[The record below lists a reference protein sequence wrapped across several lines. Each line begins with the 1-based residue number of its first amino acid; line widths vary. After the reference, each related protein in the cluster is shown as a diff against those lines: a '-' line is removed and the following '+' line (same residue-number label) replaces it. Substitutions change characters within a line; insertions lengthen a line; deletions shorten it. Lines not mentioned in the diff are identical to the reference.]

1 MGSPRGQRDARA
13 CGIVHRPQA
22 KCPLMHHVIYLTRR
36 EAQRSSVALVL
47 AWMWQE
53 ALSTHP
59 IVTER
64 RAPNERGS
72 ADITRRTS
80 LLAIR
85 GTDLLAVVDNELRM
99 TSVAYAKRHVEQEEG
114 ALSFKVLANEVLDFT
129 IQSIHVNPTGKLL
142 VVVGVYEVV
151 IVILPRRGYMKQV
164 GKALPV
170 KAVRIGTY
178 YHAPHGTSPI
188 AQCKWHPYGA
198 GGVSLIVLTEDAVVR
213 EYDISHDVDEPQ
225 QTLAVLGQPTRTST
239 MLSAEDDD
247 ARVAVSCTFGEESS
261 SWLLFTLLVLMR
273 SGDVYLLCPFMPKRA
288 ALPRMHVEA
297 LAALEARKTP
307 NTTLAARY
315 LSDLV
320 RQMQEETV
328 PSLDDTSLDPMEQVT
343 EGFVPVMLPA
353 CVPHRTASQG
363 PCLLRPAPVEL
374 NEDVAS
380 VACDLTMTRITEG
393 QAALDVVLLATLEGS
408 IQCALLATP
417 IKPQWIMGRNDR
429 ELPIMAVY
437 ECIDLELPR
446 PQASTRMLQFVKD
459 ALYPDIVWV
468 SHMHGMHVLSLQPWT
483 APLLSAMARGDTDSL
498 AAEQQHT
505 AVAPLVC
512 LETSAD
518 APAITGACIIND
530 VYLSYAFFILTS
542 DNQLLARELNLR
554 SVAEAHRSPIGSVAE
569 YQTLLAEPF
578 VMPKAL
584 APIQLRPPS
593 VPGEIRVDAHTLR
606 AFGQATEAVRQRLQD
621 VAKAGHV
628 IQARTAQQMRE
639 MQRQVTQLAQA
650 SKRVDAVRAE
660 VLRERIERI
669 NQTQRATVQRLDT
682 LLQQLMDE
690 HTPQLSV
697 YERRWFDELQRMSH
711 EFLGNKANA
720 KEQLLK
726 LQHQWSHLQNQHY
739 PQTNHVTPKS
749 SELGS
754 RQRERIEHTLA
765 QEARML
771 AQARAMIQ
779 YLRTAMGMHM

>member
-1 MGSPRGQRDARA
+1 
-13 CGIVHRPQA
+13 
-22 KCPLMHHVIYLTRR
+22 
-36 EAQRSSVALVL
+36 
-47 AWMWQE
+47 MWQE

-64 RAPNERGS
+64 RAPNERES

-80 LLAIR
+80 LLETR

-99 TSVAYAKRHVEQEEG
+99 TSVAYAKRHYEQEEG
-114 ALSFKVLANEVLDFT
+114 ALSFKVLTSEALDFT
-129 IQSIHVNPTGKLL
+129 IQSIHLNPTGKLL

-164 GKALPV
+164 GTALPV
-170 KAVRIGTY
+170 KAVRVGTF

-213 EYDISHDVDEPQ
+213 EYDVSHDVDEPQ
-225 QTLAVLGQPTRTST
+225 QTLAVLGQPTRTSN

-247 ARVAVSCTFGEESS
+247 AKVAVSCTFGEESS

-288 ALPRMHVEA
+288 SLPRVHVEA

-307 NTTLAARY
+307 NMTLALRY

-320 RQMQEETV
+320 RQMQEATV
-328 PSLDDTSLDPMEQVT
+328 PSLDDASLDPMEQVT
-343 EGFVPVMLPA
+343 EGFALVMLPA
-353 CVPHRTASQG
+353 SVPHRTAAQG

-374 NEDVAS
+374 DEDVAS
-380 VACDLTMTRITEG
+380 MACDIIMTRITEG
-393 QAALDVVLLATLEGS
+393 PAALDVVLMATREGS
-408 IQCALLATP
+408 IHCGLLATP
-417 IKPQWIMGRNDR
+417 IEPQWIMGRSHP
-429 ELPIMAVY
+429 ELPVMAVY

-446 PQASTRMLQFVKD
+446 PQVSTRVLQFVKD
-459 ALYPDIVWV
+459 ALYPDMMWV
-468 SHMHGMHVLSLQPWT
+468 THMHGMHALSLQPWT
-483 APLLSAMARGDTDSL
+483 APLLSDMARGDTDSL
-498 AAEQQHT
+498 ASEQQRHT

-512 LETSAD
+512 LEASAD
-518 APAITGACIIND
+518 VPAIAGACIIND

-542 DNQLLARELNLR
+542 DTQLLARELNLR
-554 SVAEAHRSPIGSVAE
+554 SVTEAPTSPTKSVAE
-569 YQTLLAEPF
+569 YKTLLAEPF
-578 VMPKAL
+578 AMPKAL

-593 VPGEIRVDAHTLR
+593 VAGEIRVDAHTLR
-606 AFGQATEAVRQRLQD
+606 EFGQVSETVRQRLQD
-621 VAKAGHV
+621 VAKAGHA
-628 IQARTAQQMRE
+628 IQARTVQQMRE

-650 SKRVDAVRAE
+650 SKRVDAVRTE
-660 VLRERIERI
+660 VLLERIERI
-669 NQTQRATVQRLDT
+669 DQTQRATVQRLDT

-711 EFLGNKANA
+711 EFLEDKSSA

-726 LQHQWSHLQNQHY
+726 LQHQWSHLQHHHHL
-739 PQTNHVTPKS
+739 QTDNVPSKS

-771 AQARAMIQ
+771 AQARAKIQ